1 MSDALPTPTT
11 PPTVSPTLGHR
22 LEALGARG
30 LLSLLRRL
38 GPERASALGAHLLRA
53 VGPRLRAQRVAR
65 DNLARAFPDLD
76 PATRERLLPGMW
88 NNLGRTLG
96 EMPHLEALS
105 RLDGPWMELDG
116 AEILADLKA
125 SGRPILFFGAH
136 IANWEIGARV
146 LAQHGVGM
154 NVFFRAPNN
163 PLILDIYGEIRG
175 AGFGRMLPKGRDG
188 ARAAFACLKRG
199 ENLGILVDQKM
210 NDGIAVPF
218 FGHDA
223 MTAPALAQLAK
234 RFDALVVPLRTRRLD
249 GPRQR
254 VSVHA
259 PLDLP
264 DSGDRHADVAETMR
278 RVNVVLEGWI
288 RETPEQWLW
297 VHRRWPKG

>member
-1 MSDALPTPTT
+1 MTG
-11 PPTVSPTLGHR
+11 VTLGHR

-30 LLSLLRRL
+30 LLAVLRGL
-38 GPERASALGAHLLRA
+38 GPERASALGARLLR
-53 VGPRLRAQRVAR
+53 VLGPRLRAQKVAR
-65 DNLARAFPDLD
+65 GNLALAFPDLD
-76 PATRERLLPGMW
+76 AAQREAILPGMW
-88 NNLGRTLG
+88 DNLGRTLG
-96 EMPHLEALS
+96 EMPHLGALS
-105 RLDGPWMELDG
+105 RLDGPWMELEG
-116 AEILADLKA
+116 ADVLAELKA
-125 SGRPILFFGAH
+125 SGRPILFFGGH

-163 PLILDIYGEIRG
+163 PLVMDLYGEIRG
-175 AGFGRMLPKGRDG
+175 AGFGQMLPKGREG
-188 ARAAFACLKRG
+188 ARAAVAALKRG

-234 RFDALVVPLRTRRLD
+234 RFDALVVPLRTRRLE
-249 GPRQR
+249 GARQR
-254 VSVHA
+254 VSVLP
-259 PLDLP
+259 PLALP

-278 RVNVVLEGWI
+278 RVNTVLEGWI

-297 VHRRWPKG
+297 VHRRWPKA